1 MSLLL
6 YRILKWTL
14 LSALALGLLLGVL
27 FSAFVMNPFEGTVE
41 SIDALI
47 PADLN
52 VYAAKSVAGEA
63 ERGLLATPFWQKLS
77 ATEAFKRWVASPE
90 WRRSGAYAGLREALA
105 QLNLVENAFRIDPIA
120 EVAGREVAV
129 GARFPTSGTAP
140 PDFLA
145 ATRLSFKAR
154 AALAMLQSDTLRSFA
169 DAPVEATDDARVL
182 ALSVRNGART
192 DRYYLSRERDV
203 LLVASDA
210 TLVAKALDLAA
221 EAPGAAS
228 IVDRLGPRPIDEDA
242 PIGILVSPDPGRHN
256 AAWSRA
262 LVPPDLDAMER
273 LGYRA
278 LDPAGLVRASGTIH
292 LGASPRVSLD
302 ADFRPG
308 SLRRLQ
314 RALAD
319 APTDDTPGAIRPFL
333 RAAPRELMAFVFAN
347 IKPRDIGAML
357 EDSLD
362 PDWTKLIADT
372 LRQTEIGSLSNLL
385 DRWTTSLERGCA
397 ILLNRQV
404 FAELPT
410 QEPSP
415 GLTLVFRMTDLS
427 LWERTIHHD
436 LLEKLKE
443 HINIRG
449 VDGPESPRS
458 DVEMLFY
465 RWGALENPD
474 IVNPCFGR
482 FGNLLVISTSPP
494 FLRAMADAYI
504 DPKYGLGE
512 SEEIRRLFEDARPL
526 DSNASLFAFIDVR
539 RSLGWVDDMTPY
551 WARTQALQRQF
562 DQAGAK
568 RKALEYQARGNR
580 TLQTD
585 RDRERWI
592 DDEMG
597 RWYER
602 LEGEMKRRKAA
613 TIGPIVEHAGVLH
626 TVGLTIAPGEA
637 PDGNR
642 RLRLRAT
649 LRFDP

>member
-1 MSLLL
+1 MSLLF

-14 LSALALGLLLGVL
+14 LSAIAIALVLGIL
-27 FSAFVMNPFEGTVE
+27 FSVFVMNPFEGTVE
-41 SIDALI
+41 SIDALM
-47 PADLN
+47 PADVN
-52 VYAAKSVAGEA
+52 VYAAKSVADEA
-63 ERGLLATPFWQKLS
+63 EQGLFATPFWQKLS

-129 GARFPTSGTAP
+129 GTRFPRSATAA

-154 AALAMLQSDTLRSFA
+154 AAFAMLQNDTLRSFA
-169 DAPVEATDDARVL
+169 SAPVETTDDARVL

-192 DRYYLSRERDV
+192 DRYYLGRDRDV
-203 LLVASDA
+203 LLVGSAPE
-210 TLVAKALDLAA
+210 LVTSALNLAA
-221 EAPGAAS
+221 DAPGAQS
-228 IVDRLGPRPIDEDA
+228 IVDRLGPRPTDPGS
-242 PIGILVSPDPGRHN
+242 PIGLLVSPDPGRHN
-256 AAWSRA
+256 AAWSRT
-262 LVPPDLDAMER
+262 LVPPGVDAMER
-273 LGYRA
+273 LLRRA
-278 LDPAGLVRASGTIH
+278 ADPAGLVRATGTVH
-292 LGASPRVSLD
+292 LGASPRVALD
-302 ADFRPG
+302 ADFRAG

-314 RALAD
+314 RALVE
-319 APTDDTPGAIRPFL
+319 APTDDAQSAMRPFL

-347 IKPRDIGAML
+347 VRPRDIGAML
-357 EDSLD
+357 EDSLA
-362 PDWTKLIADT
+362 PDMTKLIADT
-372 LRQTEIGSLSNLL
+372 LRPTEIGSLSNLL

-397 ILLNRQV
+397 ILFNRQT
-404 FAELPT
+404 FAEAPT
-410 QEPSP
+410 NPPHP
-415 GLTLVFRMTDLS
+415 GVSLVFRMTDLA

-436 LLEKLKE
+436 LLEKLKKD
-443 HINIRG
+443 IDIRG

-465 RWGALENPD
+465 RWGALPMPD
-474 IVNPCFGR
+474 VMNPCFGR
-482 FGNLLVISTSPP
+482 FGNLLVFSTSPP

-504 DPKYGLGE
+504 DPTYALGE
-512 SEEIRRLFEDARPL
+512 SKEIRRLFEDARPV
-526 DSNASLFAFIDVR
+526 DANASLFAFVDVR
-539 RSLGWVDDMTPY
+539 RTLQWVDDMTPY
-551 WARTQALQRQF
+551 WARAQSLQRQL

-580 TLQTD
+580 SLATE
-585 RDRERWI
+585 RERERWI
-592 DDEMG
+592 DDEMD

-602 LEGEMKRRKAA
+602 LEGEIARRKAA
-613 TIGPIVEHAGVLH
+613 ELGPIVEHAGVLH

-637 PDGNR
+637 PDGHR